1 MSVISVEKPLK
12 MRTMNI
18 SEPGEKQIFGCIGGV
33 YQREGDE
40 YCMSE
45 KYDNDELRKAFMDK
59 VVSTLE
65 TLYSEAET
73 DGEKALMCVIV
84 GTIKDNIEFMDE

>member
-1 MSVISVEKPLK
+1 M
-12 MRTMNI
+12 
-18 SEPGEKQIFGCIGGV
+18 SEPREKQTSGYIGGV

>member
-1 MSVISVEKPLK
+1 
-12 MRTMNI
+12 
-18 SEPGEKQIFGCIGGV
+18 
-33 YQREGDE
+33 
-40 YCMSE
+40 MSE

-73 DGEKALMCVIV
+73 DGEKALMRVIV

>member
-1 MSVISVEKPLK
+1 MNGMSILK
-12 MRTMNI
+12 RKGKHT
-18 SEPGEKQIFGCIGGV
+18 SGCIGGA

-73 DGEKALMCVIV
+73 DGEKALMRVIV